1 MRDMG
6 GLHLIEV
13 SQCRS
18 PLRRVARIPKVH
30 ENCVRP
36 VAQARLFKRAT
47 KYSLF
52 NSSALS
58 CQYAN
63 VWICGPKMDP
73 AVDITFI
80 TVCERSFPQRCV
92 APPSQP

>member
-30 ENCVRP
+30 EKCVRP

-47 KYSLF
+47 KYSLYD
-52 NSSALS
+52 SSALS
-58 CQYAN
+58 CEYMN
-63 VWICGPKMDP
+63 VWICEPVFQWTKDG
-73 AVDITFI
+73 T
-80 TVCERSFPQRCV
+80 SSRCHIY
-92 APPSQP
+92 PCM